1 MVSISICIS
10 QSDIRALGQQCTG
23 RLQLLNINR
32 ICIIRTCRHIMDF
45 LAGCIN
51 AAAGKFRAIGNRKAC
66 GIQGSLYGSISTS
79 QCHLAAV
86 GPCAVEL
93 DGFFIAFPTA
103 RAQLSGVQVLE
114 VAGQLYMEGILVRI
128 CNNSNVIA
136 GELGSI
142 HRVGGLAIDVG
153 RSDSIAAAGD
163 GNSLVGATGHDVLIV
178 CRSGTEAGIVTAEAD
193 LAGHSIELG
202 AVDGVGARRTDKTS
216 RYVLDAAGSVFTAY
230 CNNTISL
237 TARIVVA
244 TIIAIG
250 VICVVVGHAGRDT
263 VLVHCRDIGRM
274 DILGFIFLL
283 DGIFGFVC
291 GSVLVFIRSKCFCIA
306 LVLGQLDGFRRCRLR
321 RRGGRF
327 CAEIDGIAESSCH
340 IVAEDLEIGYGCRL
354 LCYIDGVVL
363 ALKYL
368 YRLDT

>member
-10 QSDIRALGQQCTG
+10 QSGIRALGQQCTG

-32 ICIIRTCRHIMDF
+32 ICIIRTCRHIMD
-45 LAGCIN
+45 LLIGCID
-51 AAAGKFRAIGNRKAC
+51 AAAGKFRPIGHGKA
-66 GIQGSLYGSISTS
+66 GGVYGSFYCSIGIS
-79 QCHLAAV
+79 QGHLAAI
-86 GPCAVEL
+86 CASAVQL
-93 DGFFIAFPTA
+93 DGFLIAVA
-103 RAQLSGVQVLE
+103 AAGAQLGSVQLLE
-114 VAGQLYMEGILVRI
+114 VAGQLYMESIFVCVSHHSDVII
-128 CNNSNVIA
+128 CQ
-136 GELGSI
+136 LCSI
-142 HRVGGLAIDVG
+142 HRVGGRAIG
-153 RSDSIAAAGD
+153 SGGSDSIAAAGD
-163 GNSLVGATGHDVLIV
+163 GDGFIGAPGHHVLII
-178 CRSGTEAGIVTAEAD
+178 CRSGTEAGIVAAKTD
-193 LAGHSIELG
+193 LPGEGIELG
-202 AVDGVGARRTDKTS
+202 AVHRVGTVGADKAS

-237 TARIVVA
+237 TARIVAA

-354 LCYIDGVVL
+354 LCCIDGVVL